1 MSYPA
6 EFKSKLMKGFTSILL
21 RASAFYFVIFV
32 TTRNTRCVGID
43 EIKMTVQD

>member
-21 RASAFYFVIFV
+21 RASAFYPGSSFLLQ
-32 TTRNTRCVGID
+32 R
-43 EIKMTVQD
+43 EIHVVSVSMK